1 MKTNQ
6 RFQKF
11 LIASNLLML
20 SFIVFIVLNGF
31 RRSDDHPRFTEVD
44 AERINIIGENG
55 KPVLVLSNKNH
66 IPGPSMNGKSYSPDI
81 IDGRKYF
88 AGMLF
93 FNEQGDEVGGLIY
106 AGIKKDSVNYSSV
119 AHLSFDQWKQ
129 NQVMALDYN
138 DNGKS
143 RFAGLRVWD
152 RPTNIPM
159 SKQLDQL
166 EAMVANKNDSHKVD
180 SIRKLLIDAQNK
192 GENGVERLFIGS
204 RDQTAQIQLKDKN
217 GVVKAKLYVDNATN
231 EAKLEFYNDK
241 GEVIGTFPK

>member
-1 MKTNQ
+1 MKPINT
-6 RFQKF
+6 FQKL
-11 LIASNLLML
+11 LIVSNLIML
-20 SFIVFIVLNGF
+20 SFIAFILLNGF
-31 RRSDDHPRFTEVD
+31 RNADDHPHFKEVD

-55 KPVLVLSNKNH
+55 KPVLVLTNKNH
-66 IPGPSMNGKSYSPDI
+66 IPGPSMNGKSYSPEV

-88 AGMLF
+88 AGMVF

-106 AGIKKDSVNYSSV
+106 AGLKKDSVNYSSV

-152 RPTNIPM
+152 RPVNSPLD
-159 SKQLDQL
+159 KQLDLLQM
-166 EAMVANKNDSHKVD
+166 MVANKTDSHKVD

-204 RDQTAQIQLKDKN
+204 KDQVAQIQLKDKN
-217 GVVKAKLYVDNATN
+217 GVVRAKLYVDNATN
-231 EAKLEFYNDK
+231 EARLEFYNEK
-241 GEVIGTFPK
+241 GEVVGTFPK

>member
-6 RFQKF
+6 IFQKF
-11 LIASNLLML
+11 LIASNMAMIA
-20 SFIVFIVLNGF
+20 FIVFILLNGF
-31 RRSDDHPRFTEVD
+31 KRVDDHPHFTEVD

-55 KPVLVLSNKNH
+55 KPVLVLSNKKH
-66 IPGPSMNGKSYSPDI
+66 IPGPSMNGKSYSPDV

-88 AGMLF
+88 AGMVF

-129 NQVMALDYN
+129 NQVLALDYN

-152 RPTNIPM
+152 RPANVQM
-159 SKQLDQL
+159 DKQLDLLQL
-166 EAMVANKNDSHKVD
+166 MVASKTDNHKVD
-180 SIRKLLIDAQNK
+180 SIRKLLVDAQNK

-204 RDQTAQIQLKDKN
+204 RDQVAQIQLKDKN
-217 GVVKAKLYVDNATN
+217 GVVKARLYVDNATN
-231 EAKLEFYNDK
+231 EAKLEFYNEK
-241 GEVIGTFPK
+241 GEVTGTFPK

>member
-1 MKTNQ
+1 MKINT
-6 RFQKF
+6 FQKL
-11 LIASNLLML
+11 LITSNLVML
-20 SFIVFIVLNGF
+20 AFIGFILLNGF
-31 RRSDDHPRFTEVD
+31 KKGDDHPHFTEVD
-44 AERINIIGENG
+44 AERVNIIGENG

-66 IPGPSMNGKSYSPDI
+66 IPGPSMNGKSYSPDV

-138 DNGKS
+138 DNSKS
-143 RFAGLRVWD
+143 RSSGMRIWD
-152 RPTNIPM
+152 RPTNVPM
-159 SKQLDQL
+159 DKQLDLLQ
-166 EAMVANKNDSHKVD
+166 AMVANKTDSRKVD

-192 GENGVERLFIGS
+192 GENGVERLFIG
-204 RDQTAQIQLKDKN
+204 RKDRVAQIQLKDKN
-217 GVVKAKLYVDNATN
+217 GLVKAKLFVDNVTN
-231 EAKLEFYNDK
+231 EAKLEFYNEK